1 MEVFV
6 VLIAAIALYVIFT
19 YNKLVTFRNRVK
31 EAWSDIETQLKRRYD
46 LIPNLVE
53 TVKGYAAHEAGTL
66 QKVTEARTSAMAN
79 QDKDKATRSKDENFL
94 SGTLKSLFAVA
105 ENYPDLKAN
114 QNFLELQ
121 RELTDTE
128 DKIQAARRFHN
139 SNVLALNNTIE
150 QFPSKFVAQAFKF
163 GKGDFFELDAE
174 EKEAASRPVKVS
186 FTAAAAE
193 ATGATAPTTAPAPA
207 PTPAPT
213 LSSESE
219 AAAIEAEKA
228 AIEAA
233 PDAMAEEPASA
244 EPASAP
250 AEKSEE
256 KQ

>member
-193 ATGATAPTTAPAPA
+193 ATGAPAPAPA
-207 PTPAPT
+207 PSPAPT
-213 LSSESE
+213 EE

-233 PDAMAEEPASA
+233 PDAMAEEPAPA
-244 EPASAP
+244 EPASVP
-250 AEKSEE
+250 AEKPEE